1 MPGSAGKDRDRQGL
15 TRRTFPRTRRALAA
29 LALAALLAGCSID
42 YTSATSEEQAQEGVP
57 DTIAVDILH
66 RVHKDGRLSLELQ
79 ASRAVTYNAKNE
91 TVLSDARFAAY
102 DEAGAKSTDGRAR
115 TVVFYS
121 DTENAEISGGVRV
134 HSASEKGDVTAN
146 SLHWENK
153 TKKLRAPAA
162 EPVTIRKDDGSSLS
176 GTGFSGDFS
185 RRELAFTGP
194 VKGSYVWQEK

>member
-1 MPGSAGKDRDRQGL
+1 MPDSAGKDRGGQGL
-15 TRRTFPRTRRALAA
+15 TRRAPIRTRRALAVI
-29 LALAALLAGCSID
+29 ALAALLVGCSID
-42 YTSATSEEQAQEGVP
+42 YTSATAEEQAQAGVP

-66 RVHKDGRLSLELQ
+66 RVHKDGHLSLELQ
-79 ASRAVTYNAKNE
+79 AARAVTYNDKNQ

-102 DEAGAKSTDGRAR
+102 DEAGAKSTDGRAH

-121 DTENAEISGGVRV
+121 DTENADITGGVRV
-134 HSASEKGDVTAN
+134 HSASEKGDVSAD
-146 SLHWENK
+146 SLYWENK

-162 EPVTIRKDDGSSLS
+162 EQVNIRKDDGSSLS

-185 RRELAFTGP
+185 RRELIFTGP